1 MSMTISKAFLLLS
14 ISWAVY
20 VLWIVSYQ
28 NGLLTAARDIQKPG
42 GNLPGSELVPARH
55 RYTGVGVLDKQ
66 IKIMTGFF
74 WPALDGSRADV
85 SLVFL
90 EITTQVI
97 ATWILLTIESLR
109 VGNKG
114 KWYITSVTITG
125 VLMQNLGYGLIVPL
139 WLFLHLTAS
148 STINAAT
155 AAPLIS
161 SNPLAI
167 LTLPLSTILAFFL
180 PNLLMSLSPPHRF
193 SPDNSTKQLYVAIC
207 QFGPVLMS
215 VSQFILPIAISAT
228 TPGINILS
236 ERDKKL
242 KSLKYLRRSYIF
254 AFASTTLSHCVAVG
268 IPLLAY
274 LFPKLF
280 SPVYLPQ
287 LQLPNVFVPK
297 SPLPPVQPIPTFV
310 DGVLA
315 FTQWDLLIGSLA
327 VLVWAVTLAL
337 QAQRT
342 RHWAFEWLESLL
354 KVAALVCVSGPVGAA
369 VVIIWERD
377 EMVFGL
383 DLRREE
389 EERKS
394 R

>member
-1 MSMTISKAFLLLS
+1 
-14 ISWAVY
+14 
-20 VLWIVSYQ
+20 
-28 NGLLTAARDIQKPG
+28 
-42 GNLPGSELVPARH
+42 
-55 RYTGVGVLDKQ
+55 
-66 IKIMTGFF
+66 
-74 WPALDGSRADV
+74 
-85 SLVFL
+85 
-90 EITTQVI
+90 
-97 ATWILLTIESLR
+97 
-109 VGNKG
+109 
-114 KWYITSVTITG
+114 
-125 VLMQNLGYGLIVPL
+125 MQNLGYGLIVPL
-139 WLFLHLTAS
+139 WLYLHLAAS
-148 STINAAT
+148 STINTAT

-161 SNPLAI
+161 SNPLPI

-180 PNLLMSLSPPHRF
+180 PNLLMALSPPHRF

-207 QFGPVLMS
+207 QFWPILMS
-215 VSQFILPIAISAT
+215 ASQIILPIAISAT
-228 TPGINILS
+228 TPGINALS

-254 AFASTTLSHCVAVG
+254 AFASATLSHLVAVG

-274 LFPKLF
+274 FFPTLC
-280 SPVYLPQ
+280 SPIYLPQ
-287 LQLPNVFVPK
+287 LQLSHVFVPK
-297 SPLPPVQPIPTFV
+297 SPLPPVESISTFA
-310 DGVLA
+310 DGVLT
-315 FTQWDLLIGSLA
+315 FMQWDLLIGSLA

-342 RHWAFEWLESLL
+342 RLWALEWLESLL